1 MFDNEKM
8 TGSERR
14 LMEEKIKVVSA
25 MENDITDDEIDAIK
39 QSAYEDY
46 LNTQNYRQQK
56 AQRKEK
62 RKTIAKRLVA
72 VSAFAIVLFVAPF
85 VYSFLMP
92 VTMSKADHFMRN
104 AAIWINEQ
112 FHLNIEFTVPV
123 DNSSN
128 VQAPAQSSFQT
139 IEELAEHT
147 QSSIVYL
154 PTDETIRLDCITYD
168 NTIQGCEQISI
179 QYKINNDDI
188 INIYL
193 SPIDKESATRFEDH
207 VIQYKTAIGSL
218 YIWSNEDGSRAISY
232 VDSYKID
239 IYSSLSQNSFLDC
252 CNSLTYIN

>member
-92 VTMSKADHFMRN
+92 VTMSKADHFMRD
-104 AAIWINEQ
+104 AAIWINKQ

-154 PTDETIRLDCITYD
+154 PTDETISLDCITYD
-168 NTIQGCEQISI
+168 NTLLGYEQISI
-179 QYKINNDDI
+179 KYKVNQSDILNIEIVPIHEESTVRFDD
-188 INIYL
+188 NITQFQTDIGVFYAWANTN
-193 SPIDKESATRFEDH
+193 STR
-207 VIQYKTAIGSL
+207 AIG
-218 YIWSNEDGSRAISY
+218 YIASQR
-232 VDSYKID
+232 ID
-239 IYSSLSQNSFLDC
+239 IYSSLPQDSFQTHCSNLAIL
-252 CNSLTYIN
+252 N